1 MPNHLQIIE
10 EAARLVGEGVSVT
23 LPVNGRSML
32 PFIVGGRDKVILRK
46 PGAPRRGDVVLAW
59 VNGCR
64 YVIHRIIRIDG
75 EIITLMGDGNLSAT
89 ERCTVT
95 DIKALVT
102 HTVDPDGKAHSLLT
116 RRQQCLSRIWR
127 LLRPI
132 RKYLLLRGKFY
143 C

>member
-1 MPNHLQIIE
+1 MPTHLQIIE

-46 PGAPRRGDVVLAW
+46 PEAPRKGDVVLAW

-75 EIITLMGDGNLSAT
+75 ELITLMGDGNLSAT
-89 ERCTVT
+89 EQCAVT

-102 HTVDPDGKAHSLLT
+102 HTVDADGKAHSLLT
-116 RRQQCLSRIWR
+116 RRQRCLSRIWR

-132 RKYLLLRGKFY
+132 RKYLLLGWKLY